1 MRRAL
6 LFALLVCVA
15 VAAQT
20 PKDVRNAAKQGQTG
34 IPALARFLTSPSLDT
49 RIEAVRQLTA
59 TGGKDTV
66 DPLLRATKDADAEV
80 QMRATDGLVNYYLPG
95 YVKQGI
101 GSTVV
106 RAGSAIR
113 AKFGEVNEQTID
125 AWVMVRPEVVAA
137 LGQLARGGSSMD
149 SRANA
154 CRALGILRGRAAAP
168 DVVEALRSKDNN
180 VMLEGL
186 VALRKIGDPQ
196 YGPRVTYLLRDLDDK
211 VQGAAIETAGIL
223 RSEEALPTLR
233 TMVTNPRN
241 NKSQRAALAAIAMM
255 PAKEDR
261 GLFSGLLSAKDDK
274 QRALA
279 AEGLGRLGGDV
290 AVLERLWKDEEK
302 MAPRLAA
309 AFGLVLNGQVATSD
323 EAPLRYLL
331 NTLNSGAWRETAVA
345 YLSEALR
352 KDNVRNA
359 VYPVAEQGTRSEK
372 TGLALVLAAS
382 GDAAS
387 IPSLEKLS
395 HDADDVVAQEGL
407 RALRSLKARL
417 GN

>member
-1 MRRAL
+1 MLRAL
-6 LFALLVCVA
+6 FIVSLLGAAL
-15 VAAQT
+15 AAQT
-20 PKDVRNAAKQGQTG
+20 PKDVRNAARQGQPG
-34 IPALARFLTSPSLDT
+34 IPAVAQFLTSETLAT
-49 RIEAVRQLTA
+49 RVEAVRQLIA
-59 TGGKDTV
+59 IGGKDTV
-66 DPLLRATKDADAEV
+66 DPLLRATKDADAEM

-106 RAGSAIR
+106 RAGTAIR

-125 AWVMVRPEVVAA
+125 AWVMVRPEVVVA

-180 VMLEGL
+180 VMLEAL

-223 RSEEALPTLR
+223 RSEEALATLR
-233 TMVTNPRN
+233 TIVTNPRN
-241 NKSQRAALAAIAMM
+241 NKAQRAALAAIAMM
-255 PAKEDR
+255 PGKEDQ
-261 GLFSGLLSAKDDK
+261 GLLSSLLSAKDDK

-290 AVLERLWKDEEK
+290 AVIGRLWKDEEK

-323 EAPLRYLL
+323 DAPLRYLL

-345 YLSEALR
+345 YLSEAIR

-395 HDADDVVAQEGL
+395 RDADDVVAQEGL

>member
-1 MRRAL
+1 MLRAWFIVSL
-6 LFALLVCVA
+6 LGAAL
-15 VAAQT
+15 AAQT
-20 PKDVRNAAKQGQTG
+20 PKDVRNAARQGQAG
-34 IPALARFLTSPSLDT
+34 IPAVAKFLTSETLAT
-49 RIEAVRQLTA
+49 RVEAVRQLIA
-59 TGGKDTV
+59 IGGQDTV
-66 DPLLRATKDADAEV
+66 DPLVRATKDADAEV

-154 CRALGILRGRAAAP
+154 CRALGILRGRAAGA

-196 YGPRVTYLLRDLDDK
+196 FGPRVTYLLRDLDDK

-223 RSEEALPTLR
+223 RSEDALPTLR
-233 TMVTNPRN
+233 TIVKNPRN
-241 NKSQRAALAAIAMM
+241 NKAQRAALAAIAMM
-255 PAKEDR
+255 PAKEDQ
-261 GLFSGLLSAKDDK
+261 GLLSGLLSAKDDK

-290 AVLERLWKDEEK
+290 AVIGRLWKDEEK

-309 AFGLVLNGQVATSD
+309 AFGLVLNGQVTTSD
-323 EAPLRYLL
+323 DAPLRYLL

-345 YLSEALR
+345 YLTEALR
-352 KDNVRNA
+352 KDNARNA

-387 IPSLEKLS
+387 IPTLEKLS
-395 HDADDVVAQEGL
+395 RDADDVVAQEGL